1 MATTTKSADSGQSML
16 ISANDAAKL
25 IGMGVGTIRRLT
37 DSGKM
42 PGVVRIGRT
51 VRYKKSDV
59 ERWIQDGCPE
69 TVKGNR

>member
-1 MATTTKSADSGQSML
+1 MATTTKSVDSGQSML

-42 PGVVRIGRT
+42 PGVVRIART

-69 TVKGNR
+69 TAKGNR